1 MTYNRIAAERAAGLL
16 ARRAPGRWLRSY
28 FLMVVWELQSLRI
41 VLPLALVAQIIFGAG
56 LVIGFGYLVGEMPM
70 TQALFLATGVT
81 VISMITL
88 GLVLVP
94 QLIAGS
100 KQAGVYDYLWSL
112 PVPRTASVAA
122 SLTVNSFI
130 AVPGMVLA
138 LIVAW
143 LRYDLTFSV
152 SPLILPAALLVL
164 IMAASVGFAMGHA
177 IPNPMTTS
185 LITNVLVFVILLY
198 SPINFPADRF
208 PGWLAAVH
216 QGLPM
221 MHAANVV
228 RAGLTDGLA
237 SDVGTSFAVLGVW
250 AAAAWTLTAWVVG
263 RRS

>member
-1 MTYNRIAAERAAGLL
+1 MTSYSIAPERAAAVI
-16 ARRAPGRWLRSY
+16 ARGAPGLWVRSY
-28 FLMVVWELQSLRI
+28 YLMVVWELQSLRI

-56 LVIGFGYLVGEMPM
+56 LVIGFGYLVGDIPVTE
-70 TQALFLATGVT
+70 ALFLATGIT

-94 QLIAGS
+94 QVIAAS
-100 KQAGVYDYLWSL
+100 KQAGVYDYMWSL
-112 PVPRTASVAA
+112 PVPRTASIAA

-130 AVPGMVLA
+130 SVPGMALA
-138 LIVAW
+138 LLVAW

-152 SPLILPAALLVL
+152 SVLIVPAALLTL
-164 IMAASVGFAMGHA
+164 ITAASVGFAMGHA

-198 SPINFPADRF
+198 SPINFPADRL
-208 PGWLAAVH
+208 PGWLATAH

-228 RAGLTDGLA
+228 RAGLTEGLA
-237 SDVGTSFAVLGVW
+237 TGVGTSFAVLGVW
-250 AAAAWTLTAWVVG
+250 AAAAWILTAWVVG